1 MHCITQLHVYKTRR
15 KQRLEQLDVTAPL
28 LHPTPPT
35 TMASIGKTPPP
46 PLYILVYIYTLFHT
60 HTHARQSQHA
70 HTRTHTRC
78 RVCKISVGRLEGL
91 PAIRDVGCAHSGFAP
106 YLACIRSPKVR
117 CVHPSELP
125 FWLRALVP
133 KKTLACIRFRNDPC
147 MHPFSES
154 LKPNIWIR
162 TSETLGFTNFGF
174 YQSPPHP
181 GFYVFI
187 IHILQETTR
196 LSVCACQ
203 VQGSIL
209 RNFGRFV
216 AYLCRVVSLRR

>member
-1 MHCITQLHVYKTRR
+1 
-15 KQRLEQLDVTAPL
+15 
-28 LHPTPPT
+28 
-35 TMASIGKTPPP
+35 MASIGKTPPP

-70 HTRTHTRC
+70 HTRTRTRC

-106 YLACIRSPKVR
+106 YLACIRCPKVR

-133 KKTLACIRFRNDPC
+133 KKTLACIGLRNDPC

-154 LKPNIWIR
+154 LKTNVWIR
-162 TSETLGFTNFGF
+162 TSKTL
-174 YQSPPHP
+174 
-181 GFYVFI
+181 VFI
-187 IHILQETTR
+187 SIIQP
-196 LSVCACQ
+196 LSMK
-203 VQGSIL
+203 GYPID
-209 RNFGRFV
+209 RNHSSCN
-216 AYLCRVVSLRR
+216 LNPNRVGGLGHPLL